1 MQHQTQSKAA
11 IGLVND
17 ETNINTIRFLSV
29 DAVEK
34 AKSGHPGTPMGAAAI
49 MYVLWD
55 RFLKHNP
62 RDPQWMDRDRFVL
75 SAGHASM
82 LLYSLLYLTG
92 YDLSLDDVKAFRQWG
107 SKTPG
112 HPEFGLTPGV
122 EATAGPLGQGFANGV
137 GMAIAERH
145 LSAHFNRPGF
155 EVINHY
161 TYALVS
167 DGDLQEGVASEAASL
182 AGNLKLGKLIYLYD
196 SNDIQ
201 QDGPTVS
208 FTEDVAGRF
217 RAYGW
222 NVRGPING
230 LNIDEV
236 DNAIREAQSQ
246 DEKPNLI
253 ICKTIIGYGSPHKA
267 GTNASHGEHLGE
279 DEVRLAKEKLG
290 WRYPDPFTVPPEV
303 LDHFRMAVGRG
314 ENKQVEWQHLFE
326 AYRGLHPAEAK
337 QLMDAWNAR
346 LPQDWDKELVELD
359 RDAKPVSTRDTS
371 GQVMNHIASIVP
383 ALIGGAADLAG
394 STRAYLKTMG
404 DFSPANYTGRNIRY
418 GLREHAM
425 GAISNGMALHGGLV
439 PFAAT
444 FFIFLDYLRPALRL
458 AAIMKLGVIYVFT
471 HDSVGLGEDGPTH
484 QPVEHLMSLRA
495 IPDLVMVRPADAIE
509 TIAAWIIAVERRHG
523 PTALVFTRQNVP
535 ALDRTKTAPNADVQ
549 KGGYIL
555 WESNS
560 SFKIILIG
568 TGSEVHIALEAGKML
583 EAKGVSARVVSLPS
597 WALFDSQPIE
607 YRNSVL
613 PPDVKARISIEAG
626 TPTGWEHYVG
636 LEGKA
641 IGVSRFGVSASGETI
656 FEKFGLTPQH
666 VVEEA
671 LKLL

>member
-1 MQHQTQSKAA
+1 
-11 IGLVND
+11 
-17 ETNINTIRFLSV
+17 
-29 DAVEK
+29 
-34 AKSGHPGTPMGAAAI
+34 
-49 MYVLWD
+49 
-55 RFLKHNP
+55 
-62 RDPQWMDRDRFVL
+62 
-75 SAGHASM
+75 
-82 LLYSLLYLTG
+82 
-92 YDLSLDDVKAFRQWG
+92 
-107 SKTPG
+107 
-112 HPEFGLTPGV
+112 
-122 EATAGPLGQGFANGV
+122 
-137 GMAIAERH
+137 
-145 LSAHFNRPGF
+145 
-155 EVINHY
+155 
-161 TYALVS
+161 
-167 DGDLQEGVASEAASL
+167 
-182 AGNLKLGKLIYLYD
+182 
-196 SNDIQ
+196 
-201 QDGPTVS
+201 
-208 FTEDVAGRF
+208 
-217 RAYGW
+217 
-222 NVRGPING
+222 
-230 LNIDEV
+230 
-236 DNAIREAQSQ
+236 
-246 DEKPNLI
+246 
-253 ICKTIIGYGSPHKA
+253 
-267 GTNASHGEHLGE
+267 
-279 DEVRLAKEKLG
+279 
-290 WRYPDPFTVPPEV
+290 
-303 LDHFRMAVGRG
+303 
-314 ENKQVEWQHLFE
+314 
-326 AYRGLHPAEAK
+326 
-337 QLMDAWNAR
+337 